1 MSPLFNQ
8 PSIKM
13 SPANPDQHLMGISQV
28 TADAFAGGQH
38 VDEISQTYI
47 GNCHYDWDT
56 SRLIWDGDQLI
67 HHWGVWGYS
76 MRLENIHL
84 KVAGVGAVFTSE
96 SYRKQGL
103 MEMAARDSFKAMRVN
118 GYDLSILR
126 GRHYVKY
133 GFARAWNYVTY
144 RLKPEDIPDIVILKP
159 YELLDP
165 TKMEEINELYN
176 QFHQGFSWTCVRP
189 TYRMLKADDMNAYGW
204 FDEENR
210 LEGYVRAVPSDDKR
224 TLQCLE
230 AAGDT
235 QQGLALLGELFKQGE
250 FETLTFFTLPHQH
263 PILRFLRRG
272 ACTVEDRYFH
282 NTGWRVLIVNLR
294 STLQK
299 IRPLLESR
307 LRASGLADWRGELFL
322 DAGEHHAALK
332 IDAGSVQVLGETV
345 GEHTNTIQ
353 GGVDIGRF
361 LIGSDGPD
369 EIIQQADMVCTGEAA
384 DLVNV
389 LFPNLHPMMS
399 HWDEY

>member
-1 MSPLFNQ
+1 M
-8 PSIKM
+8 
-13 SPANPDQHLMGISQV
+13 AISQI
-28 TADAFAGGQH
+28 TADAFAGGQY

-47 GNCHYDWDT
+47 GNCHYDWET

-67 HHWGVWGYS
+67 HHWGVWGYA
-76 MRLENIHL
+76 MRLENLFL
-84 KVAGVGAVFTSE
+84 KVAGVGAVVTSE
-96 SYRKQGL
+96 SFRKQGL
-103 MEMAARDSFKAMRVN
+103 MDLAARGSLKAMRVN
-118 GYDLSILR
+118 GYDLSVLR

-133 GFARAWNYVTY
+133 GYARAWNYVTY
-144 RLKPEDIPDIVILKP
+144 RLKPEEIPDLVIQKP

-165 TKMEEINELYN
+165 GKMEEINEMYN
-176 QFHQGFSWTCVRP
+176 QFHQGFSGTCVRP

-235 QQGLALLGELFKQGE
+235 QQGLSLLGELFKQGE

-272 ACTVEDRYFH
+272 ACTIEDRYFH

-322 DAGEHHAALK
+322 DAGEQHAALK
-332 IDAGSVQVLGETV
+332 IDAGSVQVLEETV
-345 GEHTNTIQ
+345 GEHTIQ
-353 GGVDIGRF
+353 GGADIGRF

-384 DLVNV
+384 ALVNV
-389 LFPNLHPMMS
+389 LFPNLHPLMS

>member
-1 MSPLFNQ
+1 M
-8 PSIKM
+8 
-13 SPANPDQHLMGISQV
+13 AISQI
-28 TADAFAGGQH
+28 TADAFAGGQC

-96 SYRKQGL
+96 SYRNQGL
-103 MEMAARDSFKAMRVN
+103 MEVAARDSLEAMRVN

-133 GFARAWNYVTY
+133 GYARAWNYVTY
-144 RLKPEDIPDIVILKP
+144 RLKPEDIPDLVLQKP

-176 QFHQGFSWTCVRP
+176 QFHQGFSGTCVRP

-204 FDEENR
+204 LDEENR
-210 LEGYVRAVPSDDKR
+210 LEGYVRAVPSEDKR

-230 AAGDT
+230 AAGDS

-250 FETLTFFTLPHQH
+250 FEALTFFTLPHQH

-282 NTGWRVLIVNLR
+282 NTGWRVLIVNLQ

-299 IRPLLESR
+299 IIPLLESR

-332 IDAGSVQVLGETV
+332 VDAGSLQVLGGTG
-345 GEHTNTIQ
+345 GEHTIQ
-353 GGVDIGRF
+353 GGGDIGRF
-361 LIGSDGPD
+361 LIGSDEPD
-369 EIIQQADMVCTGEAA
+369 EIIQQSDMVCTGEAA

-399 HWDEY
+399 HWDEF

>member
-1 MSPLFNQ
+1 
-8 PSIKM
+8 M
-13 SPANPDQHLMGISQV
+13 SPANPSHHLKAISQI
-28 TADAFAGGQH
+28 TADAFAGGQY

-103 MEMAARDSFKAMRVN
+103 MEMAARDSLEAMRVN

-144 RLKPEDIPDIVILKP
+144 RLKPEEIPDLVLLKP

-176 QFHQGFSWTCVRP
+176 QFHQGFSGTCVRP
-189 TYRMLKADDMNAYGW
+189 TYRMLKNDDMNAYGW

-230 AAGDT
+230 AAGDS

-263 PILRFLRRG
+263 PILRFLRRS
-272 ACTVEDRYFH
+272 ACIVEDRYFH
-282 NTGWRVLIVNLR
+282 DTGWRVLIVNLQ

-332 IDAGSVQVLGETV
+332 IDAGSVQVQGGTA
-345 GEHTNTIQ
+345 GEHKIQ
-353 GGVDIGRF
+353 GGEDIGRF
-361 LIGSDGPD
+361 LIGSDEPG
-369 EIIQQADMVCTGEAA
+369 EITQQSDMVCTGEAA

-399 HWDEY
+399 HWDEF

>member
-1 MSPLFNQ
+1 
-8 PSIKM
+8 M
-13 SPANPDQHLMGISQV
+13 SPANPDQHLMEISQI

-67 HHWGVWGYS
+67 HHWGVWRYS

-176 QFHQGFSWTCVRP
+176 QFHQGFSGTCVRP

-235 QQGLALLGELFKQGE
+235 QQGLSLLGELFKQGE

-272 ACTVEDRYFH
+272 ACTIEDRYFH

-322 DAGEHHAALK
+322 DAGEQHAALK
-332 IDAGSVQVLGETV
+332 IDAGSVQVLEETV
-345 GEHTNTIQ
+345 GEHTIQ
-353 GGVDIGRF
+353 GG
-361 LIGSDGPD
+361 
-369 EIIQQADMVCTGEAA
+369 ADRT
-384 DLVNV
+384 DQTR
-389 LFPNLHPMMS
+389 
-399 HWDEY
+399 